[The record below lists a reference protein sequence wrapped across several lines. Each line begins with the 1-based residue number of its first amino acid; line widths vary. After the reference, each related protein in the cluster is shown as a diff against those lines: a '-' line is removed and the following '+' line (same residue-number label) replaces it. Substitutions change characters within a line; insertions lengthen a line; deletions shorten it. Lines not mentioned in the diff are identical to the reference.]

1 MGDFFGFTFNGYHT
15 SDLGIVRVSNGDRY
29 KEDLLP
35 DLDNATVDVPGGD
48 GTYYFGSYYKSKK
61 FDINIAFDSLT
72 EEQLRNLGRVFS
84 TRKPSLLVFD
94 ERPYKGY
101 YVKVDGS
108 PNIEAVCFDEGN
120 SVWQSH
126 DTTSEFTPGK
136 YLPGSKDHRTGGVE
150 NIRRVYKGEGEIN
163 FVAYDPFGYIIHKDL
178 DSYRKYEYTARQVAD
193 NPHELGLYVSDG
205 QGGFNITD
213 DIIPQNNVDY
223 YKKIDDTY
231 EYYTVNIENP
241 QSLGLYELDNEEYVA
256 TTDSTPVSG
265 KTYYLQKDISNTDE
279 WKDAAKLK
287 TAADL
292 EDYDVAKTIEVED
305 EGQTVDNEIINVYN
319 PGDMPAPFQIY
330 IPFIGNT
337 IPAFQMILEEKI
349 EVEGEEDNYEVI
361 DNATLKF
368 NEIKKITTDAAGEPI
383 NNNDQDTGILIN
395 TKNHLVEGVRSPDPG
410 VYITTG
416 TLYNNCVAGGLFF
429 KINEGTLFEG
439 FDGRIRFSKEITEA
453 PEIIYDYIYF

>member
-120 SVWQSH
+120 SIWQSH

-150 NIRRVYKGEGEIN
+150 NIRRVYKGEGEIS
-163 FVAYDPFGYIIHKDL
+163 FIAYDPFGYIIHKDL

-223 YKKIDDTY
+223 YKKIGDTY
-231 EYYTVNIENP
+231 EYYAVNIENP
-241 QSLGLYELDNEEYVA
+241 QSLGLYELDDEEYVA
-256 TTDSTPVSG
+256 TTDSVPVSG
-265 KTYYLQKDISNTDE
+265 KTYYSQEDISNTDE

-292 EDYDVAKTIEVED
+292 EDYDTWNS
-305 EGQTVDNEIINVYN
+305 TDNSIHVYN
-319 PGDMPAPFQIY
+319 PGDMPASFQIY
-330 IPFIGNT
+330 VPFSSNT
-337 IPAFQMILEEKI
+337 ISAFQIILEEK
-349 EVEGEEDNYEVI
+349 VENNYEAI
-361 DNATLKF
+361 EGATLKLG
-368 NEIKKITTDAAGEPI
+368 EIEKITKDATG
-383 NNNDQDTGILIN
+383 NNISENNLDTGIFIN
-395 TKNHLVEGVRSPDPG
+395 TKNHLIEGVRRQETVIDGETVIS
-410 VYITTG
+410 YTTTG

-439 FDGRIRFSKEITEA
+439 FDGRIKFSTA
-453 PEIIYDYIYF
+453 ANAEIIYDYMYF